1 MPIDQTFVET
11 TEFLTASNT
20 TNQNMT
26 MDSIKCF
33 VLPFIQGIILVVL
46 NYILVIVG
54 TLGNL
59 LIIFAVL
66 QTPQL
71 NKRPSNI
78 LLMSL
83 AVADLL
89 VALCSQSIH
98 GLMISLSTFLHQ
110 CFPELDLTYDITV
123 SFLCCCSLFQLG
135 IISIDRVISVLNP
148 HKYQDL
154 MSKKIVKRIAYG
166 CWIASFLNA
175 CTRVPF
181 PKENFLV
188 GLGVFFIGYVIFIG
202 SYGAIIYKVAQSTSI
217 TSKEGAASARERVME
232 RRVCEAVGIVT
243 LIFSLCWL
251 PVFIFLILSQGKTNN
266 RTYSWLR
273 TLYLANSSVN
283 FIVYSW
289 RIQQF
294 RRAYSRIIRRVLLRL
309 RLWSG
314 ATPVSTGASAGQS
327 ALADNPIKSQEENK
341 SPQTAEK

>member
-1 MPIDQTFVET
+1 M
-11 TEFLTASNT
+11 EFLETSNT
-20 TNQNMT
+20 TNQSNT
-26 MDSIKCF
+26 MDTSGCF
-33 VLPFIQGIILVVL
+33 VLPFIQGVILVVL
-46 NYILVIVG
+46 NYVLVIIG
-54 TLGNL
+54 TFGNL

-98 GLMISLSTFLHQ
+98 GLMLSFSTFLHQ
-110 CFPELDLTYDITV
+110 CFTELDLTYDITV

-135 IISIDRVISVLNP
+135 IISIDRVISVLRP

-154 MSKKIVKRIAYG
+154 MSKKIVKRIVCG

-181 PKENFLV
+181 PKGNFIV
-188 GLGVFFIGYVIFIG
+188 GLGIFFIGYVIFIG
-202 SYGAIIYKVAQSTSI
+202 SYGAIIYKVAQSSTI
-217 TSKEGAASARERVME
+217 GSKEGALSARERVME

-251 PVFIFLILSQGKTNN
+251 PVFIFLILSQGKTNHVV
-266 RTYSWLR
+266 YSWLR

-294 RRAYSRIIRRVLLRL
+294 RQAYSKIIRRILLRF
-309 RLWSG
+309 RLSDG
-314 ATPVSTGASAGQS
+314 TPVSMGASAGQS
-327 ALADNPIKSQEENK
+327 ALADKVPKSQDERK
-341 SPQTAEK
+341 SPKTAP